1 MAGHSHTHPDPGN
14 DLDGRVE
21 AVLDRLRADGG
32 RVTSGRRAIVLS
44 LLSARDHHVT
54 ADDLARA
61 VQLDHPDLHLSTIYR
76 TLEALEQ
83 LGVVTRADLGQ
94 GRAVYHPVERAHHH
108 LVCVDCGRIDDLPG
122 SFPGV
127 PAPAD
132 RLADGFE
139 VTATEI
145 VFRGRC
151 ATCSTAPDR
160 SPQHQGVAHA
170 HG

>member
-108 LVCVDCGRIDDLPG
+108 LVCEECGALTEVPEEVFAPLTDALRARYGFHASSHHIAVSGQCRDCASR
-122 SFPGV
+122 
-127 PAPAD
+127 A
-132 RLADGFE
+132 
-139 VTATEI
+139 
-145 VFRGRC
+145 
-151 ATCSTAPDR
+151 
-160 SPQHQGVAHA
+160 
-170 HG
+170 